1 MYDKQLYTT
10 CNSLIDD
17 PHWSWLV
24 VIELVARPR
33 FKDFGL
39 NLYKSH
45 IFSDIDRT
53 ISVYSFILLLFKS
66 ALREEERK
74 EGSKEK
80 DKVGRKEERE
90 GERKEETEYP

>member
-1 MYDKQLYTT
+1 MTSSTYAS
-10 CNSLIDD
+10 SLVRDAGFI
-17 PHWSWLV
+17 V
-24 VIELVARPR
+24 
-33 FKDFGL
+33 FGL

>member
-1 MYDKQLYTT
+1 M
-10 CNSLIDD
+10 IDD

-53 ISVYSFILLLFKS
+53 ISVYSFILLLFKP
-66 ALREEERK
+66 ALKEEKRRGKGK

-80 DKVGRKEERE
+80 DKEGRKEERE
-90 GERKEETEYP
+90 KRKEETGYP